1 MFRRTSKSHVC
12 NVWFWIIHE
21 SQYTDF
27 EKTFSVI
34 CKQKIEQIYM
44 KKSRFILNTLTKNVF
59 GTLLIS
65 SQSSRVCQSAVVL
78 LKKRLYQNCFRFAQQ
93 FWSTQ
98 TQMHFASPLS
108 FTLIN
113 TLHLLKCLNKPRA
126 TEGWISVHLELHT
139 PNPFFNVNA
148 MKSDLYQV
156 LTFRP
161 PRPQWFV

>member
-1 MFRRTSKSHVC
+1 MFDFELFMIQ
-12 NVWFWIIHE
+12 NN
-21 SQYTDF
+21 TDF
-27 EKTFSVI
+27 EKKISVI

-44 KKSRFILNTLTKNVF
+44 EKSRFILNTLTKNMI

-113 TLHLLKCLNKPRA
+113 TLHLSKCLNKPLWTRL
-126 TEGWISVHLELHT
+126 TEGEHLVQITLHCIYTKKSIRSVE
-139 PNPFFNVNA
+139 NQVFNFPF
-148 MKSDLYQV
+148 SCSL
-156 LTFRP
+156 
-161 PRPQWFV
+161 WFV

>member
-1 MFRRTSKSHVC
+1 M
-12 NVWFWIIHE
+12 I
-21 SQYTDF
+21 
-27 EKTFSVI
+27 
-34 CKQKIEQIYM
+34 
-44 KKSRFILNTLTKNVF
+44 

-98 TQMHFASPLS
+98 TQMHFAFPLS

-113 TLHLLKCLNKPRA
+113 TRILSKCLNKPRA

-139 PNPFFNVNA
+139 PNPFFYVNA

-156 LTFRP
+156 FTFRQ
-161 PRPQWFV
+161 PRPQWFVYTLLAIAGVDMREGVGFGKKHSVLLLRKQQRILNTAKQRVAG